1 MILGK
6 TQAQKGRFHW
16 RTQGVKGCQGKTDFV
31 DTMISR
37 FYVIHAST

>member
-16 RTQGVKGCQGKTDFV
+16 RTQGVKRCREKTQ
-31 DTMISR
+31 IL
-37 FYVIHAST
+37 